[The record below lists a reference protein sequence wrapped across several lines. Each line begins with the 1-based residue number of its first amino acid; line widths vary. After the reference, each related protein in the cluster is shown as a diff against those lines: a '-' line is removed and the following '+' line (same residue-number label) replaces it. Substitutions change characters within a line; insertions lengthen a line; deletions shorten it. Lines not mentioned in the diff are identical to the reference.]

1 MRMQAACIAHDV
13 LHAYIYIHN
22 KLSMPKYY
30 PVPEYSRRE
39 VNRAGEI
46 FLNPIAGDTE
56 KDYALSVINNWRT
69 SHNFPLNT
77 FQMRL
82 RKIAKLINPE
92 SLIAQRIKRLAS
104 IKLKLE
110 RFEGM
115 NMAQIQDIGGCR
127 AIMKDMVEVDLLVNN
142 YRHESRGIKH
152 KIAKEQDYIQYPKVS
167 GYRGVHLIYK
177 YKSDKNPVYDD
188 MRVEIQIRTLMQHAW
203 ATAVETVGTFI
214 QQSLKSSQGEADW
227 LRFFIV
233 MSSAM
238 AIIEGKPTVPGTSEN
253 YEELRLEI
261 TDLANKLD
269 VEGHL
274 TTFRESIEV
283 IGQKYTKGAHY
294 FLLELD
300 PVRKRVTIKP
310 YTQTQLVTA
319 SLDYVTL
326 EKRILND
333 NRDAVLV
340 SADSI
345 ESLKLAFPNY
355 YLDTE
360 YFLEL
365 LRQITVEDFYFDSGG
380 QLSLF

>member
-1 MRMQAACIAHDV
+1 MAR
-13 LHAYIYIHN
+13 
-22 KLSMPKYY
+22 Y
-30 PVPEYSRRE
+30 PVPEYSKRE
-39 VNRAGEI
+39 VNRAGEV
-46 FLNPIAGDTE
+46 FLDLNATDVDRE
-56 KDYALSVINNWRT
+56 YALSVINNWRT

-82 RKIAKLINPE
+82 RKIAKSINME

-104 IKLKLE
+104 IRLKLE

-127 AIMKDMVEVDLLVNN
+127 AIMKDMSEVDSLVNA
-142 YRHESRGIKH
+142 YKHESRGIKH
-152 KIAKEQDYIQYPKVS
+152 KIAKEQDYIQFPKTS

-177 YKSDKNPVYDD
+177 YKSDKNSVYDD

-203 ATAVETVGTFI
+203 ATCVETVGTFI

-238 AIIEGKPTVPGTSEN
+238 AIIEGKPTVQGTSDD
-253 YEELRLEI
+253 YDILRSEI
-261 TDLANKLD
+261 IALSNKLD

-294 FLLELD
+294 FLIELD
-300 PVRKRVTIKP
+300 PIKKRVTIKP

-326 EKRILND
+326 EKRILDD

-365 LRQITVEDFYFDSGG
+365 LKDIISDAYFHSEQA
-380 QLSLF
+380 QLKLF

>member
-1 MRMQAACIAHDV
+1 MQCACLFACNEHDIFD
-13 LHAYIYIHN
+13 YKTHN
-22 KLSMPKYY
+22 KMPRYY
-30 PVPEYSRRE
+30 PVPDYSRRE
-39 VNRAGEI
+39 VNRAGEV
-46 FLNPIAGDTE
+46 FLNPNSTDSE
-56 KDYALSVINNWRT
+56 RDYALTVINNWRT

-82 RKIAKLINPE
+82 RKIAKSINPE

-110 RFEGM
+110 RFNGM

-127 AIMKDMVEVDLLVNN
+127 AIMRDMTEVDQLVNT
-142 YRHESRGIKH
+142 YKHESRGIKH
-152 KIAKEQDYIQYPKVS
+152 KIAKEQDYIQQPKSS
-167 GYRGVHLIYK
+167 GYRGIHLIYK
-177 YKSDKNPVYDD
+177 YKSDKNAVYDD
-188 MRVEIQIRTLMQHAW
+188 MRIEIQIRTLMQHAW
-203 ATAVETVGTFI
+203 ATSVETVGTFI

-253 YEELRLEI
+253 ETELREEI
-261 TDLANKLD
+261 MELAQKLD

-274 TTFRESIEV
+274 TAFRESIEV
-283 IGQKYTKGAHY
+283 IGQKSTKGAHY

-300 PVRKRVTIKP
+300 PVKKRITIKP
-310 YTQTQLVTA
+310 YTQTQLITA
-319 SLDYVTL
+319 SRDYMTL

-360 YFLEL
+360 YFLTL
-365 LRQITVEDFYFDSGG
+365 LRGIISPPQ